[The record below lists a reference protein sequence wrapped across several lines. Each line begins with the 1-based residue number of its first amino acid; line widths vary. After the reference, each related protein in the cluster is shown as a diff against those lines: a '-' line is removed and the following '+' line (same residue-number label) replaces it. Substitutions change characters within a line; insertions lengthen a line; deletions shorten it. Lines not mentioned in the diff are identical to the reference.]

1 MSIKHGSLSSQEFK
15 RLQGGDLI
23 LNGYDNEEISDI
35 VGVSISAVQKWRRK
49 LEDHD
54 DDISCLCR
62 KHGSGK
68 QSLLTEGQKQQL
80 RAIILDGA
88 VKTGYPT
95 ERWVSKTVAD
105 LVQKTFGIT
114 MAPRTVRDLLPTR
127 GLSPQMPVVQS
138 HKHNNEEAL
147 RWATQHWKR
156 LKKAKKLGIP
166 LILWDETG
174 LSLSPIRGTTWAE
187 VGKPAVLREERTNGT
202 RLHHDDTG
210 AAELKLSFHNF

>member
-1 MSIKHGSLSSQEFK
+1 
-15 RLQGGDLI
+15 
-23 LNGYDNEEISDI
+23 
-35 VGVSISAVQKWRRK
+35 
-49 LEDHD
+49 
-54 DDISCLCR
+54 
-62 KHGSGK
+62 
-68 QSLLTEGQKQQL
+68 
-80 RAIILDGA
+80 
-88 VKTGYPT
+88 
-95 ERWVSKTVAD
+95 
-105 LVQKTFGIT
+105 
-114 MAPRTVRDLLPTR
+114 MAPRTVRDLLPTL